1 MKAGRSI
8 LYITQILATLVCAQ
22 PKQKADNN
30 ELDSTLQNPQPTMII
45 DYQRTPAGNP
55 IVFLKTTR
63 GDIEIEVFEKD
74 CPNHAG
80 NFIKLVRNGF
90 YDNLPFH
97 RILPETMIVTGDPRG
112 DGSGNPGYFLDREN
126 TPYPNKA
133 GYVGMLPADNGRVN
147 GSQFFILARDH
158 PGLDSS
164 VSCFAKVI
172 TGFENVIAIAAMPAE
187 NGKPKSK
194 IKLMEAFLKPI
205 ETNPVVPDKT
215 IN

>member
-1 MKAGRSI
+1 M
-8 LYITQILATLVCAQ
+8 TLTTLFCSQ
-22 PKQKADNN
+22 PKKNTDRN
-30 ELDSTLQNPQPTMII
+30 EVDSTAQIPPPKMII

-90 YDNLPFH
+90 YDNLSFH
-97 RILPETMIVTGDPRG
+97 RILPETMVVTGDPRG
-112 DGSGNPGYFLDREN
+112 DGSGNPGYFLDREV

-133 GYVGMLPADNGRVN
+133 GFVGMVPAENGRVN
-147 GSQFFILARDH
+147 GSQFYILARDY

-164 VSCFAKVI
+164 VSCFARV
-172 TGFENVIAIAAMPAE
+172 TDGFENVVAMAASPVE

-194 IKLMEAFLKPI
+194 IKLMEAFLKPG
-205 ETNPVVPDKT
+205 ETNPASSDTSIK
-215 IN
+215 